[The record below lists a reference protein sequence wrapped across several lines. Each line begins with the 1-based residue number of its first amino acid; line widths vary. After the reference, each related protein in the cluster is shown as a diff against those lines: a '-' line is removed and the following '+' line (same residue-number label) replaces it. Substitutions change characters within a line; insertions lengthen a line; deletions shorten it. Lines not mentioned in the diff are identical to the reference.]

1 MKFNLLFYMKFNL
14 LFYLNL
20 NKKFYLGG
28 RWALK
33 FSEIL

>member
-1 MKFNLLFYMKFNL
+1 MKFNL

-20 NKKFYLGG
+20 NKKIYLGG

-33 FSEIL
+33 FLEIL